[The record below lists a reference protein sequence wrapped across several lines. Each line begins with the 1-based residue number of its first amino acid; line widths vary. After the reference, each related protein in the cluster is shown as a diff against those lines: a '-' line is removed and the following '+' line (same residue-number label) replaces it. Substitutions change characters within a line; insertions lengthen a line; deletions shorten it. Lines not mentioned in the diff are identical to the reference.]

1 MSLNALEVFQL
12 RAWACAYLWH
22 CDLLSLDDAM
32 SRLVSFAERTDIDKL
47 LGIRSVHSIID
58 AALRE
63 FADDSKL

>member
-1 MSLNALEVFQL
+1 MSLNALEVLQL

-32 SRLVSFAERTDIDKL
+32 SRLVSFAERTNVTKL
-47 LGIRSVHSIID
+47 LGIRSVHSIIES
-58 AALRE
+58 AFRE